1 MADIT
6 TYQNFFN
13 LLKTKLEIDF
23 GTGFEDQTRFLQ
35 SVNIQQDLSEISYG
49 IRQTTAYF
57 ELILL
62 VADVKWTKKGLPIKM
77 TISITDDKG
86 LTWFDYVIFEGKTS
100 RKSTMS
106 NLKVKIQAKDKLSE
120 LLAKKPATRTLLQN
134 TTSSVL
140 NSIVT
145 SAWAGQGVVFSDV
158 LNYPISVVQSDDTD
172 LGTQLLEFAKL
183 NHSVIIHESNLIKF
197 ISGFDVAMTNTY
209 TNQGNLAFGKI
220 HFGNY
225 SQNIALSK
233 NEYFNVFKAVG
244 NTYKITNNIFTGTFS
259 NIKISAQER
268 VFLDELDLKGVLPS
282 SVSGNSCVFRVAD
295 DDTSGASVATIE
307 STSIIADDKILVVIK
322 NNGVGDVYLRNM
334 VISGVGLQPLGKI
347 TRTWENTGQ
356 IALDGEIIE
365 FEINSKIAQ
374 NSGNLENLVNIQ
386 KNFSTE
392 YFEFQK
398 ANWSP
403 NYQAGCIFTTYNPKN
418 ELVYGLI
425 TNTNITISL
434 TEGFVASCKFRKFV
448 PNTTNWFNL
457 NLDLLNNS
465 SSPLI

>member
-35 SVNIQQDLSEISYG
+35 SVNIQQDLSEISFG

-106 NLKVKIQAKDKLSE
+106 DLKVKIQAKDKLSE

-183 NHSVIIHESNLIKF
+183 NIVNADSFSRKIVFNTLGEVLFYSKLPFKF
-197 ISGFDVAMTNTY
+197 
-209 TNQGNLAFGKI
+209 QLK
-220 HFGNY
+220 
-225 SQNIALSK
+225 
-233 NEYFNVFKAVG
+233 
-244 NTYKITNNIFTGTFS
+244 FS
-259 NIKISAQER
+259 
-268 VFLDELDLKGVLPS
+268 
-282 SVSGNSCVFRVAD
+282 
-295 DDTSGASVATIE
+295 
-307 STSIIADDKILVVIK
+307 
-322 NNGVGDVYLRNM
+322 
-334 VISGVGLQPLGKI
+334 
-347 TRTWENTGQ
+347 
-356 IALDGEIIE
+356 
-365 FEINSKIAQ
+365 
-374 NSGNLENLVNIQ
+374 
-386 KNFSTE
+386 
-392 YFEFQK
+392 
-398 ANWSP
+398 
-403 NYQAGCIFTTYNPKN
+403 
-418 ELVYGLI
+418 
-425 TNTNITISL
+425 
-434 TEGFVASCKFRKFV
+434 
-448 PNTTNWFNL
+448 
-457 NLDLLNNS
+457 
-465 SSPLI
+465 

>member
-1 MADIT
+1 MA
-6 TYQNFFN
+6 QV
-13 LLKTKLEIDF
+13 
-23 GTGFEDQTRFLQ
+23 FEDQTRFLQ

-268 VFLDELDLKGVLPS
+268 VFLDELDLKRSFAFFCFWKFLRF
-282 SVSGNSCVFRVAD
+282 SG
-295 DDTSGASVATIE
+295 G
-307 STSIIADDKILVVIK
+307 
-322 NNGVGDVYLRNM
+322 
-334 VISGVGLQPLGKI
+334 
-347 TRTWENTGQ
+347 
-356 IALDGEIIE
+356 
-365 FEINSKIAQ
+365 
-374 NSGNLENLVNIQ
+374 
-386 KNFSTE
+386 
-392 YFEFQK
+392 
-398 ANWSP
+398 
-403 NYQAGCIFTTYNPKN
+403 
-418 ELVYGLI
+418 
-425 TNTNITISL
+425 
-434 TEGFVASCKFRKFV
+434 
-448 PNTTNWFNL
+448 
-457 NLDLLNNS
+457 
-465 SSPLI
+465 